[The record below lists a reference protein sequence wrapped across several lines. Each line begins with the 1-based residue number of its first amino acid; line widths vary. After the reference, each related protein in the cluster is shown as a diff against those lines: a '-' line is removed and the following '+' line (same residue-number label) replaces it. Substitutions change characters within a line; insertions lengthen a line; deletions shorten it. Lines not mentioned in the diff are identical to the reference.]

1 MIGHP
6 WGYLFYRIFPTHA
19 DILPSPSLSPPFPF
33 PSSLLCSD
41 RIMVL
46 DGGVLAEMDTPDN
59 LLAKSEEEGVF
70 RSLWERHQRSHG
82 GGNGGMGSKSNSRD
96 SLAALVEGGEEKQQG
111 GTSTRI

>member
-1 MIGHP
+1 
-6 WGYLFYRIFPTHA
+6 
-19 DILPSPSLSPPFPF
+19 
-33 PSSLLCSD
+33 
-41 RIMVL
+41 MVL

-111 GTSTRI
+111 GDSTKI